1 MKVKPLGNRI
11 LVKQLSTE
19 EVTKSGIILP
29 DTADK
34 EKKAQGKIVEVGSG
48 SEIAALGLKVG
59 DTVVF
64 GKYAGEEV
72 EIDDNGEKL
81 EYKILYVGKDKD
93 ESEVA
98 AVIEN

>member
-19 EVTKSGIILP
+19 EVTKSGIVLP

-34 EKKAQGKIVEVGSG
+34 EKKAQGKIIEVGSG
-48 SEIAALGLKVG
+48 GEIQALGLKVG

-72 EIDDNGEKL
+72 EMEENGEKM
-81 EYKILYVGKDKD
+81 EYKILYVGKEKD
-93 ESEVA
+93 ESEIV
-98 AVIEN
+98 AVIE

>member
-19 EVTKSGIILP
+19 EVTKSGIVLP
-29 DTADK
+29 ATADK
-34 EKKAQGKIVEVGSG
+34 EKKAQGKVVELGTG
-48 SEIAALGLKVG
+48 EDIAKLGLKTG

-72 EIDDNGEKL
+72 EIEENGEKI
-81 EYKILYVGKDKD
+81 EYKILYVGKEKD
-93 ESEVA
+93 DSDVLA
-98 AVIEN
+98 IIE